1 MNTKTYRIVL
11 PLLLLSIAALAGC
24 IRGITGDSPAPVD
37 DMAQD
42 GASHVS
48 VDPRVEEALEVDESI
63 KVLISLRDLDEL
75 MAVPIAEWT
84 EELVLG
90 IDWDLRAQH
99 AQEVQAN
106 VRSVLGPEDATR
118 VIGFQTMPALGAT
131 ITASGL
137 EILRNHP
144 DVVAIGRSAGEPMND
159 MIVDDDPS

>member
-1 MNTKTYRIVL
+1 MNTRTYLIVL
-11 PLLLLSIAALAGC
+11 PLLLSIAAMIGC
-24 IRGITGDSPAPVD
+24 IRNVAGDSDAVVE
-37 DMAQD
+37 Q
-42 GASHVS
+42 GASHVT

-63 KVLISLRDLDEL
+63 RVLISLRDLDEL

-144 DVVAIGRSAGEPMND
+144 DVVAIGASLLGSLE
-159 MIVDDDPS
+159 